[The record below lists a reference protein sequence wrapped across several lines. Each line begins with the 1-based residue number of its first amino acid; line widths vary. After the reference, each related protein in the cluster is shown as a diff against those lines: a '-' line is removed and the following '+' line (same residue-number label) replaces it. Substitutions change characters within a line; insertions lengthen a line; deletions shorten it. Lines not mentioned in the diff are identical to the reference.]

1 MAFGVLGV
9 SAGVPPQDKRTVAG
23 RQALRT
29 FSATCSS
36 LRRSRAPKC
45 QLMASPPHSLRVAV
59 CEELYHVFNP

>member
-36 LRRSRAPKC
+36 LPSRRAFRS
-45 QLMASPPHSLRVAV
+45 QLMASHLRTA
-59 CEELYHVFNP
+59 LG